1 MGAVRKEQNGEW
13 LLPLGSFSIY
23 GAFFFSLE
31 LLLTYE
37 SRGRSGD
44 VV

>member
-31 LLLTYE
+31 